1 MCTAARVTVIKML
14 GGEESLGEA
23 VNHTL
28 RPIIVC
34 SFPKAGTYLVAEL
47 LKRLGVKPTGFH
59 LMVQDFSDYS
69 FASIDEAR
77 NRYQRFTSPR
87 HLLRSCPS
95 FSLAI
100 SL

>member
-23 VNHTL
+23 ANHTL
-28 RPIIVC
+28 PPIKVC

-69 FASIDEAR
+69 SASIDQAR